1 MKVEKNL
8 KSVVENKNKKIG
20 ENIMGTNKSKVIN
33 SIKNIVDNKPID
45 EVKENF
51 SEISSKITGNF
62 ITGQLSQTNFNEI
75 VGVVNGRIKKSKEN
89 FSILKDD
96 ESKKEKWIS
105 EILDLIDNI
114 DDFKMSNLLEKALKI
129 SLVDVINIDGNEHD
143 FIYALFYNITKLSL
157 SEQLTGAFEHIDE
170 GMTISEIN
178 ETFINPIV
186 DKVFDKNIRNSI
198 SEVIE
203 GKTNIKEVNELIM
216 RTVKNFGEF

>member
-1 MKVEKNL
+1 
-8 KSVVENKNKKIG
+8 
-20 ENIMGTNKSKVIN
+20 MGTNKSKVIN
-33 SIKNIVDNKPID
+33 SIKKIVDNKPIE

-75 VGVVNGRIKKSKEN
+75 VGMVNGRIKKSKEN

-178 ETFINPIV
+178 ETFINPVV

>member
-1 MKVEKNL
+1 
-8 KSVVENKNKKIG
+8 
-20 ENIMGTNKSKVIN
+20 MGTNKSKVIN
-33 SIKNIVDNKPID
+33 SIKKIVDNKPIE

-178 ETFINPIV
+178 ETFINPVV